1 MQEQMLGLKGSRSYS
16 TSATLRRQGL
26 SGSASTQEDPSIAIV
41 ANMIAQVSREVEERP
56 PGLKFDMPTTPLPKT
71 ENMRR
76 RYDPLV
82 EQFTKLLMRHG
93 KLSVAQKVR
102 GGISEYFT
110 HSCQYMALSDI

>member
-1 MQEQMLGLKGSRSYS
+1 MQEQMSKLKGSRSYS
-16 TSATLRRQGL
+16 TSATLRRQEV
-26 SGSASTQEDPSIAIV
+26 SGSASIQDDPSITVV
-41 ANMIAQVSREVEERP
+41 ANMIAQVTREMEERP
-56 PGLKFDMPTTPLPKT
+56 PGLKFNMPATPLPKT

-102 GGISEYFT
+102 GGINETF
-110 HSCQYMALSDI
+110 HSCQQMVLSDI